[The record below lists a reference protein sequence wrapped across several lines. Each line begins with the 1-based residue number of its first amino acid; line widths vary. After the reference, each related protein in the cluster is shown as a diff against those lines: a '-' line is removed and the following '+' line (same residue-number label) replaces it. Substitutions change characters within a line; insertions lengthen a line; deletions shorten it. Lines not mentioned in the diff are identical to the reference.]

1 MSHQKHKTASLS
13 EFLIYLAEMKETEG
27 DRLPSLSDLSQQ
39 LGISI
44 ASLREQM
51 EVARSMGLVEVRPK
65 TGIRRLPYAFRPAVS
80 SSMRYAV
87 AVDPHLFDA
96 FADLRKH
103 VEASYWHE
111 ATCLLTPEDIAQL
124 QYLIQRAQAKLHS
137 DPIQIPNDEHRQ
149 LHLTIY
155 GRLNNPFVMGILES
169 YWELYEAIGLAV
181 YADLAYHESV
191 WQYHQK
197 MVQALAAGD
206 SDLGYQALVEHMN
219 LINQRSKPSNK
230 SLSFE

>member
-1 MSHQKHKTASLS
+1 MPREKHNTASLS
-13 EFLIYLAEMKETEG
+13 EFLIYLAEMKDSEG

-39 LGISI
+39 LGVSI

-65 TGIRRLPYAFRPAVS
+65 TGIRRLPYTFRPAVS
-80 SSMRYAV
+80 SSLKYAV
-87 AVDPHLFDA
+87 TVDPQLFDA

-103 VEASYWHE
+103 IEACYWHE
-111 ATCLLTPEDIAQL
+111 ATCLLKQDDIAKL

-137 DPIQIPNDEHRQ
+137 DPIQLPNDEHRE

-155 GRLNNPFVMGILES
+155 CRLNNPFVMGILES

-197 MVQALAAGD
+197 MVQALASGD
-206 SDLGYQALVEHMN
+206 VDLGYQALVEHMN
-219 LINQRSKPSNK
+219 LINQRNKPSTKN
-230 SLSFE
+230 LSFE

>member
-1 MSHQKHKTASLS
+1 MPREKNKTASLS

-27 DRLPSLSDLSQQ
+27 DRLPPLSDLSQR

-65 TGIRRLPYAFRPAVS
+65 TGIRRLPYTFRPAVS
-80 SSMRYAV
+80 SSLKYAV
-87 AVDPHLFDA
+87 TVDPQLFDA

-103 VEASYWHE
+103 VEAGYWHE
-111 ATCLLTPEDIAQL
+111 ATCLLKPDDIAKL
-124 QYLIQRAQAKLHS
+124 QFLIQRAQAKLHS
-137 DPIQIPNDEHRQ
+137 DPIQIPNDEHRE

-155 GRLNNPFVMGILES
+155 CRLNNPFVMGILES

-197 MVQALAAGD
+197 MVQALATGD
-206 SDLGYQALVEHMN
+206 ADLGYQALVEHMN

-230 SLSFE
+230 NLSFE

>member
-1 MSHQKHKTASLS
+1 MPHQKQKTASLS
-13 EFLIYLAEMKETEG
+13 EFLIYLAEMKDAEG
-27 DRLPSLSDLSQQ
+27 DRLPSLSDLSHQ

-65 TGIRRLPYAFRPAVS
+65 TGIRRLPYNFKSAVS
-80 SSMRYAV
+80 GSLRYAV
-87 AVDPHLFDA
+87 AVDPRLFDTY
-96 FADLRKH
+96 ADLRKH
-103 VEASYWHE
+103 IEACYWHE
-111 ATCLLTPEDIAQL
+111 ATCLLTAEDITKL
-124 QYLIQRAQAKLHS
+124 QYLIERAQAKLHS

-169 YWELYEAIGLAV
+169 YWELYEAIGLTV

-191 WQYHQK
+191 WQYHAK

-206 SDLGYQALVEHMN
+206 TDQGYQALMEHMN
-219 LINQRSKPSNK
+219 LINQRSKPNIRK
-230 SLSFE
+230 LSFE